1 MAYALGAVKPFVQQ
15 VADTAGPKLGIT
27 TIYGWRATS
36 VDMTGHPAGL
46 ALDFV
51 VGTDQAKGDSVAA
64 YFTSNA
70 SEYQVK
76 YVIWQQKVWTT
87 AKPTWTPMDYRPGTT
102 AGYDPNH
109 MHHVHVSFNAAVA
122 DGRGLG
128 GAAAAITPVSNT
140 VTAGLPNPIQS
151 LQDLGNTF
159 SALTK
164 RETWV
169 RVAQTIGG
177 AALIWG
183 GAVILLKDIALPMA
197 KTAIKASPE
206 GVTAGTV
213 AAAAGAATSIL

>member
-15 VADTAGPKLGIT
+15 VADTVGPKLGIT

-51 VGTDQAKGDSVAA
+51 VGTDQAKGNSVSG
-64 YFTSNA
+64 YFTANA
-70 SEYQVK
+70 SAYQVK

-109 MHHVHVSFNAAVA
+109 MHHVHVSFNAVVA

-128 GAAAAITPVSNT
+128 GAAGAITPVSNT
-140 VTAGLPNPIQS
+140 VTVGLPNPIEG
-151 LQDLGNTF
+151 LTNTF
-159 SALTK
+159 SALTN

-169 RVAQTIGG
+169 RVAQVLGG

-183 GAVILLKDIALPMA
+183 GAVMLLKDIALPLA